1 MSHTRVR
8 IGVLGLALVAGLAA
22 PVTATAAPSATAP
35 APAPAAA
42 PTVEERRLDGDVP
55 QEILRRSGFAAVA
68 PVFARGLGRA
78 GSYREARRVVAREGS
93 ALWRRAVD
101 RAQGRGPAR
110 GDLSRDDDR
119 PLYWARLTMTRELRT
134 WEPGFRLTERQR
146 AALFGELERTSR
158 GQSDIRLPHG
168 GSGLTGKGEDGRT
181 GTGVKRVLLTGFD
194 PFTLDRDIR
203 ISNPSGAAALALDG
217 TVIDTP
223 DGPARV
229 ETAVFPVRWQD
240 FGEGAVERALRAYLP
255 RVDLFTTVSQG
266 RVGRFDVERTNGAWR
281 GGFPDNDNVSR
292 TETVPV
298 ADPASQPQWTTT
310 TLPYEAIAAADTGR
324 FPVYDNTSVTE
335 IPAGDSEPVV
345 RPNGPT
351 PGSTARAGGGGDYLS
366 NEIAYRATLLR
377 DRLGLHDS
385 LPGGHVHTP
394 VLEFGVGNADPAAG
408 AVTDP
413 AFVRNRLDI
422 VAQVR
427 AIVAVAV
434 SASEPDRADRTGRA
448 DRS

>member
-1 MSHTRVR
+1 MTPLRVR

-22 PVTATAAPSATAP
+22 PTAATAAPPAGGTAT
-35 APAPAAA
+35 A
-42 PTVEERRLDGDVP
+42 PTVEERRLDGPVP
-55 QEILRRSGFAAVA
+55 REILRRSGFDAVA
-68 PVFARGLGRA
+68 PAFARELGRA
-78 GSYREARRVVAREGS
+78 GSYREARAVVAHEGA

-101 RAQGRGPAR
+101 RVQGRGPAR

-119 PLYWARLTMTRELRT
+119 PLYWARLGMTRELRA
-134 WEPGFRLTERQR
+134 WEPRFGLEAGQR
-146 AALFGELERTSR
+146 AALLAEVERTSR
-158 GQSDIRLPHG
+158 GQADLRLPPRAPKAR
-168 GSGLTGKGEDGRT
+168 GKGADK
-181 GTGVKRVLLTGFD
+181 GVKRVLLTGFD

-203 ISNPSGAAALALDG
+203 ISNPSGAVALALDG

-223 DGPARV
+223 QGPARV
-229 ETAVFPVRWQD
+229 ETAVFPVRWRD
-240 FGEGAVERALRAYLP
+240 FTEGAVERALRPYLP

-281 GGFPDNDNVSR
+281 GGFPDNENVSR

-310 TLPYEAIAAADTGR
+310 TLPYAAITAAVTGR
-324 FPVYDNTSVTE
+324 FPVYDNTGVTE
-335 IPAGDSEPVV
+335 IPAGAGTGAVV
-345 RPNGPT
+345 RPDGPT
-351 PGSTARAGGGGDYLS
+351 PGSTAREGGGGNYLS

-377 DRLGLHDS
+377 DRLGLHGR

-394 VLEFGVGNADPAAG
+394 VLRFGTGNTDPAAG

-413 AFVRNRLDI
+413 EFVRERLDI
-422 VAQVR
+422 VAQTR

-434 SASEPDRADRTGRA
+434 SAPGPQGS
-448 DRS
+448 